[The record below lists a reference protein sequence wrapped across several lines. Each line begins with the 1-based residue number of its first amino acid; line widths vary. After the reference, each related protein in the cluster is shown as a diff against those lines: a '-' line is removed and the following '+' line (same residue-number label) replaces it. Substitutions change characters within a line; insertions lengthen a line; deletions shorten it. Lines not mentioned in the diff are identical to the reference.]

1 MTGFFYDLPAEDIA
15 FGAFGV
21 FYFIMMMIAL
31 ATSIGVYIMS
41 AIGQYK
47 MSQKC
52 GVDKPWL
59 AFIPVVNVY
68 NLGKIAERYDDGKPT
83 VKKYSKILLGLNI
96 ATACSGIVMGVGEI
110 FLIIFTERLSSA
122 DDMYFGGAAI
132 GGLLLFMLAA
142 LLCCALAIVAAVFN
156 YIALYRVY
164 RIFAPDNAVLFLVLS
179 IFVSISYPILMLV
192 LSAKDPVLL
201 RRDYYTTYGE
211 GGRYV

>member
-21 FYFIMMMIAL
+21 FYFIVMMIAL
-31 ATSIGVYIMS
+31 ATSIGMYIMT
-41 AIGQYK
+41 AIGQYR

-52 GVDKPWL
+52 GIDKPWL
-59 AFIPVVNVY
+59 AFIPVANTY
-68 NLGKIAERYDDGKPT
+68 NLGKLAERYDDGKPT

-96 ATACSGIVMGVGEI
+96 ATACSGIVLGVGEI
-110 FLIIFTERLSSA
+110 FLIISTIGLEASGS
-122 DDMYFGGAAI
+122 YYGGAAL
-132 GGLLLFMLAA
+132 GGLMLFMLAA
-142 LLCCALAIVAAVFN
+142 LLCFALAIVAAVFN

-164 RIFAPDNAVLFLVLS
+164 RIFAPDNAMLFLVLS

-201 RRDYYTTYGE
+201 RRDYYAQYGVD
-211 GGRYV
+211 GRYV